1 MYDNKNLKTKTVKLP
16 ILSNKNSTTTTTTLL
31 LPLLLLIKK
40 MYVEKILQQKNEKNP
55 CMTIKI

>member
-1 MYDNKNLKTKTVKLP
+1 MYDNKNLKTKTVKRP
-16 ILSNKNSTTTTTTLL
+16 ILSNKNSTTTTTLL

>member
-1 MYDNKNLKTKTVKLP
+1 MYDNKKLKTKTIKLP

-40 MYVEKILQQKNEKNP
+40 MYIEKTLQQKK
-55 CMTIKI
+55 

>member
-16 ILSNKNSTTTTTTLL
+16 ILSNKNSTTTTTLL

-40 MYVEKILQQKNEKNP
+40 MYIEKTLQQKK
-55 CMTIKI
+55 